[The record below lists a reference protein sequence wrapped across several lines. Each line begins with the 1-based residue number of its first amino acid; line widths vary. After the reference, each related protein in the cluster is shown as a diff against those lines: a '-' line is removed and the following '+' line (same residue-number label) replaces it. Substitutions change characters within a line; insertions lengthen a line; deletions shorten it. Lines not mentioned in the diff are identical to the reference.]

1 MSGLLDRLGRRAVR
15 HHWWF
20 IGAWV
25 AATIVIIVMAGATDG
40 QFSDNFRIPN
50 TQSQQ
55 ALDLLEQDFPSRAG
69 DSALVVFQSDDG
81 ITDASVQPPISE
93 SVAALEK
100 LPQVTSVTD
109 PYGPFGNAFI
119 SKNGQIA
126 VVTVQFDTQAQNLP
140 KDIFEQ
146 IEVATAPAA
155 KAGVKLAYGGAVTD
169 YADQPK
175 SSNADL
181 IGLLAAVV
189 ILLFAFGSVVAMGL
203 PILTAL
209 LGLGVGISIV
219 HIIASVTA
227 IGSVAPT
234 LATMI
239 GLGVGID
246 YSLFIVTRY
255 RENRAAGMD
264 IEAAVGRSV
273 ATAGSAV
280 LFAGTTVVIA
290 ICGLMIAGIPYVAR
304 LGYMAGIVV
313 AVMMLAA
320 LTLLPA
326 IIAVVGNGIDRWK
339 VPSLIHHPDR
349 AAASGEDTTSP
360 AGSIWERWALLVARH
375 AWPFAI
381 AGVVILLV
389 IAWPVLS
396 MRLGETDDG
405 NLPTSTTQRQAYDLV
420 AEGFGPGTNGPLL
433 VVVQLPAPG
442 DDAVLSDI
450 TAALEKTPNVQSVV
464 PAQLNPAQT
473 VAEIGVLPATA
484 PDSAQTA
491 NLVAEL
497 RGSVLPQ
504 AIGTSGAH
512 AYVGG
517 LTASF
522 IDIGDRISDRLP
534 YFIGAV
540 VLLSFFL
547 LMLVFHSVLV
557 PLTAAI
563 MNLLSVA
570 AAYGATVAVFQWGWA
585 KGLIGLET
593 TVPIVPFVP
602 MMMFAVLFGL
612 SMDYQVFLLTRVRE
626 EYEKTGDTRQ
636 GVVRGLARTARV
648 ITSAALI
655 MIFVFGAFVLNFS
668 PEVKM
673 FGLGLAFAVL
683 VDSTIVRM
691 MLVPS
696 IMEILGDA
704 NWWFP
709 KWLGFLPRLDID
721 GGESRAEVA
730 PDPDPDAE
738 PVREPVGTG
747 V

>member
-1 MSGLLDRLGRRAVR
+1 MLERLGRRAVR
-15 HHWWF
+15 HRWWF
-20 IGAWV
+20 ISGWLVV
-25 AATIVIIVMAGATDG
+25 ALVLVGLAVGVDAKL
-40 QFSDNFRIPN
+40 SDNFRIPGAE
-50 TQSQQ
+50 SQR
-55 ALDLLEQDFPSRAG
+55 ALDLLESDFPTQAG
-69 DSALVVFQSDDG
+69 DNALVVFQTADG
-81 ITDASVQPPISE
+81 IRSASVEPAISE

-100 LPQVTSVTD
+100 LPNVTSVTD
-109 PYGPFGNAFI
+109 PFGPLGSASI

-126 VVTVQFDTQAQNLP
+126 VVTAQFDTQAQNLP
-140 KDIFEQ
+140 KGLFTQ
-146 IEVATAPAA
+146 IEQATAPAVA
-155 KAGVKLAYGGAVTD
+155 AGVKVAYGGAVID
-169 YADQPK
+169 YIDQPPA
-175 SSNADL
+175 SNADL

-209 LGLGVGISIV
+209 LGLGVGLASIQV
-219 HIIASVTA
+219 IASFTE
-227 IGSVAPT
+227 IGTVAPV

-255 RENRAAGMD
+255 RENRAVGMD

-290 ICGLMIAGIPYVAR
+290 ICGLAIAGIPYVAK
-304 LGYMAGIVV
+304 LGYMSGVVV
-313 AVMMLAA
+313 AVMMVAA

-326 IIAVVGNGIDRWK
+326 ILGVVGNGIDRWK

-349 AAASGEDTTSP
+349 VATGNGPVSTRSSVWA
-360 AGSIWERWALLVARH
+360 RWATLVAKH

-381 AGVVILLV
+381 AGVIILLV

-405 NLPTSTTQRQAYDLV
+405 NLPTSATQRQAYDLV
-420 AEGFGPGTNGPLL
+420 AAGFGPGTNGPLL
-433 VVVQLPAPG
+433 VVVSFPSPG
-442 DDAVLSDI
+442 DDAVLADI
-450 TAALEKTPNVQSVV
+450 AAALDKTPGVKTVIPPQVSPNR
-464 PAQLNPAQT
+464 A
-473 VAEIGVLPATA
+473 VAEIGVLPESS

-491 NLVAEL
+491 DLVANL
-497 RGSVLPQ
+497 RSSVLPQ
-504 AIGTSGAH
+504 AIGASGAQ

-517 LTASF
+517 VTASF
-522 IDIGDRISDRLP
+522 IDIGNRISDRLP

-540 VLLSFFL
+540 VILSFLL
-547 LMLVFHSVLV
+547 LMLVFHSILV
-557 PLTAAI
+557 PLTAAV

-570 AAYGATVAVFQWGWA
+570 AAYGATVAVFQWGWL
-585 KGLIGLET
+585 KGLVGLQS
-593 TVPIVPFVP
+593 TVPIVAFVP

-626 EYEKTGDTRQ
+626 EYDKSGDTRQ
-636 GVVRGLARTARV
+636 GVVLGLTRTARV

-655 MIFVFGAFVLNFS
+655 MIFVFGAFVLNYS
-668 PEVKM
+668 PEIKM

-683 VDSTIVRM
+683 VDATIVRM

-709 KWLGFLPRLDID
+709 KWLSFLPRIDIEGD
-721 GGESRAEVA
+721 GSAANANEPES
-730 PDPDPDAE
+730 
-738 PVREPVGTG
+738 VREPVGSG

>member
-1 MSGLLDRLGRRAVR
+1 MSGLLERLGRRAVR
-15 HHWWF
+15 HRWWF
-20 IGAWV
+20 LSVWV
-25 AATIVIIVMAGATDG
+25 VMAVAVVALAGVLDG
-40 QFSDNFRIPN
+40 QFSDNFRIPD

-55 ALDLLEQDFPSRAG
+55 ALDLLERDFPSRAG
-69 DSALVVFQSDDG
+69 DNALVVFQSDAG
-81 ITDASVQPPISE
+81 ITSSSVEPAISE

-100 LPQVTSVTD
+100 IPNVTTVTD
-109 PYGPFGNAFI
+109 PYGPFGSAFI

-140 KDIFEQ
+140 KDVFDQ
-146 IEVATAPAA
+146 IQQATAPATQ
-155 KAGVKLAYGGAVTD
+155 AGVKLAYGGAVVD
-169 YADQPK
+169 YADQPPQG
-175 SSNADL
+175 NADL

-209 LGLGVGISIV
+209 LGLGIGISIV
-219 HIIASVTA
+219 HVIASVTD
-227 IGSVAPT
+227 IGSVAPV

-255 RENRAAGMD
+255 RENRATG
-264 IEAAVGRSV
+264 IELEAAVGRSV

-290 ICGLMIAGIPYVAR
+290 MCGLAIAGIPYVAR
-304 LGYMAGIVV
+304 LGYMAAIVV
-313 AVMMLAA
+313 AVMILAA
-320 LTLLPA
+320 LTLLPS

-349 AAASGEDTTSP
+349 AVAAGEDPTPP
-360 AGSIWERWALLVARH
+360 AGSVWERWATLVARH

-381 AGVVILLV
+381 AGVLILLV

-396 MRLGETDDG
+396 MRLGESDDG
-405 NLPTSTTQRQAYDLV
+405 NLPTSTTQRQAYDLI
-420 AEGFGPGTNGPLL
+420 ADGFGPGTNGPLL
-433 VVVQLPAPG
+433 VVVQLPSPG
-442 DDAVLSDI
+442 DEAVLDDI
-450 TAALEKTPNVQSVV
+450 TAALKKTAGVQSVV
-464 PAQLNPAQT
+464 PPQLNPNQT
-473 VAEIGVLPATA
+473 VAEIGVIPTTA

-491 NLVAEL
+491 DLVATL
-497 RGSVLPQ
+497 RTSVLPQ
-504 AIGTSGAH
+504 AIGPSGAQ

-540 VLLSFFL
+540 VLLSFIL

-557 PLTAAI
+557 PLTAAV

-585 KGLIGLET
+585 KGLIGLQS

-626 EYEKTGDTRQ
+626 EYDKTGDTRQ

-655 MIFVFGAFVLNFS
+655 MIFVFGAFVLNYS

-683 VDSTIVRM
+683 VDATIVRM

-721 GGESRAEVA
+721 GDTA
-730 PDPDPDAE
+730 PAPAPEPEPE
-738 PVREPVGTG
+738 PVPERVPSG